1 MAAKKSSTV
10 ANKPKRRSPI
20 SRQEG
25 QQRLVN
31 AAMELMYERPF
42 SEIGV
47 RDIAT
52 RADVNHGF
60 VHVWF
65 GSKNLLFIAVR
76 NQIIENI
83 AEKLRHDPLD
93 ALGERIQGDP
103 EAILLARLTAWLEL
117 EGAEG
122 IETQANG
129 PLIEAVTQRYVAV
142 GLTPKDAR
150 VAAMAVVALGV
161 TGIVAGKTLDTAHN
175 IPDIIALWQRMV
187 GLLAA
192 DSRA

>member
-1 MAAKKSSTV
+1 MAAKKTAPIV
-10 ANKPKRRSPI
+10 KPKRRSPI

-25 QQRLVN
+25 EQRLIN
-31 AAMELMYERPF
+31 AALELMYERPF
-42 SEIGV
+42 SEVGV

-76 NQIIENI
+76 NQIILNI
-83 AEKLRHDPLD
+83 AEKLRLDPLD

-129 PLIEAVTQRYVAV
+129 PLFDAVTQRYLAV
-142 GLTPKDAR
+142 GLNSNDAR

-161 TGIVAGKTLDTAHN
+161 TGIVAGKTLDTARHM
-175 IPDIIALWQRMV
+175 PDIIALWQRMV

-192 DSRA
+192 DTRA